1 MNNISYLNN
10 FKSKGN
16 SSNIKQQINSKKII
30 PDISIGGNSLNQI
43 RTIAKDENNVKKD
56 IIYSKYD
63 NYVLEKKYE
72 LINDLLREIGYK
84 SLKDQ
89 RFISFKSIQNRKM
102 ELFIESMIPA
112 LKTVFKSYDIRSITR
127 KGKDRRFCLNILRQL
142 LKNIDYKLIMKTYPL
157 IRNNTITSS
166 TMYKIVKV

>member
-10 FKSKGN
+10 FKNKDNTSDLKQLDSGKITDNSTNKIGN
-16 SSNIKQQINSKKII
+16 
-30 PDISIGGNSLNQI
+30 
-43 RTIAKDENNVKKD
+43 IAKDGNND
-56 IIYSKYD
+56 INYSKYD
-63 NYVLEKKYE
+63 NYVLEKKHE

-89 RFISFKSIQNRKM
+89 RFISFKSIQNLKM
-102 ELFIESMIPA
+102 EQFIESMIPA

-166 TMYKIVKV
+166 TMYKIVKM

>member
-10 FKSKGN
+10 FKNKDNTSDLKQLDSDKITDNSTNKIGN
-16 SSNIKQQINSKKII
+16 
-30 PDISIGGNSLNQI
+30 
-43 RTIAKDENNVKKD
+43 IAKDENND
-56 IIYSKYD
+56 INYSKYD
-63 NYVLEKKYE
+63 NYVLEKKHE

-89 RFISFKSIQNRKM
+89 RFISFKSIQNLKM
-102 ELFIESMIPA
+102 EQFIESMIPA

-166 TMYKIVKV
+166 TMYKIVKM